1 MRNYLIIMEMNTIN
15 IIYNRIKGLMNLKK
29 LGCAAFLIFSFSQSL
44 IFLTSCVE
52 TVILPD
58 NKTVDE
64 DYWQKKSEV
73 DAVVA
78 TAYAQLR
85 DASAIRNMVV
95 WGDFRSDE
103 LAVTSTLPSSA
114 AYRTALQQ
122 IYSLNIETENTFT
135 SWYPFYSAINYCN
148 LVLEKAENVISVDP
162 DYTRGDYE
170 ANKAQMLALRAFC
183 YFYLTKVFHDIPV
196 TPHAYFN
203 SSDDLN
209 APQSDPDAV
218 LTMCIDD
225 LKEASKNAISGST
238 YGDWRDKGYLNQDGI
253 NAILADIYL
262 WRASINRDAS
272 DYEACIEYCNK
283 VIKAKKE
290 AYELNGNG
298 RRRWGPD
305 EEKKDY
311 YLSDYNNMYNDIFGQ
326 SGQNADESIFELQFR
341 SSDATNTGL
350 DQMYYRYNNSSSNGY
365 GYLKASSVYGRVDAT
380 GNGVWNNS
388 VDQRLYEFVY
398 DATSSSVE
406 QFGVRKFVALSTAG
420 TNNTAEGNPSGS
432 RTYNFRQNWIFYR
445 LTDVMLMKAEALVQ
459 LYVLGGKAD
468 GDTRNEEAFAI
479 CQFINSRS
487 LSDANKAS
495 YALKY
500 SLYRDKMEELVLAER
515 ARELCFE
522 GKRWFDLMRYNYR
535 HTATQ
540 ANLKTTLSDQNYTVV
555 ANSSE
560 FLELALRKYAVP
572 TAMRAKIRDERYLYM
587 PINQDEVEINTSL
600 VQNPV
605 YKSSSK
611 Y

>member
-1 MRNYLIIMEMNTIN
+1 MKLKYLLFILYT
-15 IIYNRIKGLMNLKK
+15 LL
-29 LGCAAFLIFSFSQSL
+29 FSAMF
-44 IFLTSCVE
+44 TSCVD

-64 DYWQKKSEV
+64 DFWQKKSEV

-85 DASAIRNMVV
+85 DASAIRNMIV

-103 LAVTSTLPSSA
+103 LVVTTSLPSSA
-114 AYRTALQQ
+114 TYRTALQQ
-122 IYSLNIETENTFT
+122 IYSFNIETENTFT

-148 LVLEKAENVISVDP
+148 LVLEKAESVIAIDP
-162 DYTRGDYE
+162 DYTQGDYD
-170 ANKAQMLALRAFC
+170 ANKAQVLALRAFC

-196 TPHAYFN
+196 TPHAYLN
-203 SSDDLN
+203 SSDELN

-218 LTMCIDD
+218 LTMCIED
-225 LKEASKNAISGST
+225 LKEASKYAISGST

-272 DYEACIEYCNK
+272 DYEACVAYCDK
-283 VIKAKKE
+283 IIKAKKE
-290 AYELNGNG
+290 AYEQKPS
-298 RRRWGPD
+298 RRRWGSD

-311 YLSDYNNMYNDIFGQ
+311 YLADYNEMYNDIFGQ
-326 SGQNADESIFELQFR
+326 TGQNADESIFELQFR
-341 SSDATNTGL
+341 NSNATNTGL
-350 DQMYYRYNNSSSNGY
+350 DQMYYRYNNASSNSY
-365 GYLKASSVYGRVDAT
+365 GYLKAASIYGKVDAT

-388 VDQRLYEFVY
+388 VDQRLYEYLY
-398 DATSSSVE
+398 DAASASTE
-406 QFGVRKFVALSTAG
+406 QFGVRKFVATTSAG
-420 TNNTAEGNPSGS
+420 TNNTADSKRDTRS
-432 RTYNFRQNWIFYR
+432 AFYQNWIFYR

-459 LYVLGGKAD
+459 LYNLGGKAD
-468 GDTRNEEAFAI
+468 DDKRNEQAFAI
-479 CQFINSRS
+479 CQYVNSRS
-487 LSDANKAS
+487 LSDANKTS

-500 SLYRDKMEELVLAER
+500 SVYRDKMEELVLAER

-535 HTATQ
+535 HTTTQ
-540 ANLKTTLSDQNYTVV
+540 ASLKYKLSDDNYSIV
-555 ANSSE
+555 ANSNA
-560 FLELALRKYAVP
+560 FYELALRKYAVP
-572 TAMRAKIRDERYLYM
+572 TAMKAKIRDERYLYM

-600 VQNPV
+600 KQNPV

>member
-1 MRNYLIIMEMNTIN
+1 MKKILSIIFASVA
-15 IIYNRIKGLMNLKK
+15 L
-29 LGCAAFLIFSFSQSL
+29 S
-44 IFLTSCVE
+44 SCVD

-58 NKTVDE
+58 NKTVD
-64 DYWQKKSEV
+64 DDFWQKKSEV

-85 DASAIRNMVV
+85 DEAAIRNMIV

-103 LAVTSTLPSSA
+103 LTVTSTLPTGA

-122 IYSLNIETENTFT
+122 IYSLNIETENAFT

-148 LVLEKAENVISVDP
+148 LVLEKAEGVIAVDP
-162 DYTRGDYE
+162 DYMRGDYD

-183 YFYLTKVFHDIPV
+183 YFYLTRVFHDIPV
-196 TPHAYFN
+196 TPAAYLN

-209 APQSDPDAV
+209 APQYSPDDV
-218 LTMCIDD
+218 LNMCIDD
-225 LKEASKNAISGST
+225 LKEASKYAISGST

-262 WRASINRDAS
+262 WRGSVNRDAS
-272 DYEACIEYCNK
+272 DYEACVEYCDK

-290 AYELNGNG
+290 AYEQKPT
-298 RRRWGPD
+298 RRRFGDDD
-305 EEKKDY
+305 EKLDY
-311 YLSDYNNMYNDIFGQ
+311 YLSDYSDMYSDLFGQ
-326 SGQNADESIFELQFR
+326 TGQNADESIFELQFR
-341 SSDATNTGL
+341 NSNVTNKGL
-350 DQMYYRYNNSSSNGY
+350 DQMYFRYNNASSNSY
-365 GYLKASSVYGRVDAT
+365 GYLKASSKFGSVDAT

-406 QFGVRKFVALSTAG
+406 QFGIRKFVATTSAG
-420 TNNTAEGNPSGS
+420 VSNTADSHRDTRS
-432 RTYNFRQNWIFYR
+432 AVYQNWIFYR

-459 LYVLGGKAD
+459 LYNLGGKAE

-479 CQFINSRS
+479 CKFVNDRS
-487 LSDANKAS
+487 LSDANKTS

-500 SLYRDKMEELVLAER
+500 SIYRDKMEELVLAER

-535 HTATQ
+535 HTATK
-540 ANLKTTLSDQNYTVV
+540 ADLKKKLYEGYV
-555 ANSSE
+555 ANSDE

-572 TAMRAKIRDERYLYM
+572 SAMKAKIRDERYLYM
-587 PINQDEVEINTSL
+587 PINQDEVELNPSL

>member
-1 MRNYLIIMEMNTIN
+1 M
-15 IIYNRIKGLMNLKK
+15 KK
-29 LGCAAFLIFSFSQSL
+29 FFSMIFAS
-44 IFLTSCVE
+44 IAMVSCVD

-58 NKTVDE
+58 NKTVDD

-73 DAVVA
+73 DALVA

-103 LAVTSTLPSSA
+103 MEVTSTLPTSA

-122 IYSLNIETENTFT
+122 IYSCNIETENAFT

-148 LVLEKAENVISVDP
+148 LVLEKAEGVISIDP
-162 DYTRGDYE
+162 DYTRGDYD
-170 ANKAQMLALRAFC
+170 ANRAQMLALRAFC

-196 TPHAYFN
+196 TPGAYLN
-203 SSDDLN
+203 SSDNLN
-209 APQSDPDAV
+209 APQSNPDSV
-218 LTMCIDD
+218 ITMCIDD
-225 LKEASKNAISGST
+225 LTEAAKYAISGST

-253 NAILADIYL
+253 NATLADIYL
-262 WRASINRDAS
+262 WRASVNRDAS
-272 DYEACIEYCNK
+272 DYEACVAYCDK
-283 VIKAKKE
+283 VIAAKKQ
-290 AYELNGNG
+290 AYEESGT
-298 RRRWGPD
+298 RRRWGTD
-305 EEKKDY
+305 DEKKDY
-311 YLSDYNNMYNDIFGQ
+311 YLSDYNTMYRDLFSQ
-326 SGQNADESIFELQFR
+326 TGQNADESIFELQFR

-350 DQMYYRYNNSSSNGY
+350 DQMYYRYSNASSNGY
-365 GYLKASSVYGRVDAT
+365 GYLKAASVYGKVDAT

-388 VDQRLYEFVY
+388 VDQRLYEYVY
-398 DATSSSVE
+398 DANSSSIE
-406 QFGVRKFVALSTAG
+406 QFGIRKSVALSSAG
-420 TNNTAEGNPSGS
+420 TNNTAESNPSGS
-432 RTYNFRQNWIFYR
+432 RTNTFRQNWIFYR

-459 LYVLGGKAD
+459 LYNLGGKAD

-479 CQFINSRS
+479 CQFVNQRA
-487 LSDANKAS
+487 LSDANKTS

-500 SLYRDKMEELVLAER
+500 TLYRDRMEELVLAER

-535 HTATQ
+535 HMATQ
-540 ANLKTTLSDQNYTVV
+540 ANLKKKLSDADYTVV
-555 ANSSE
+555 YNSDE
-560 FLELALRKYAVP
+560 FFALALRKYAVP
-572 TAMRAKIRDERYLYM
+572 TAMRAKMRDERYLYM
-587 PINQDEVEINTSL
+587 PINQDEVEINTNL

>member
-1 MRNYLIIMEMNTIN
+1 MKETIINKVRKMAKGFLPFYLFT
-15 IIYNRIKGLMNLKK
+15 LLP
-29 LGCAAFLIFSFSQSL
+29 LFV
-44 IFLTSCVE
+44 SCVD

-58 NKTVDE
+58 NKTVD
-64 DYWQKKSEV
+64 DDFWQKKSEV

-85 DASAIRNMVV
+85 DASAIRNMII

-103 LAVTSTLPSSA
+103 LVVTSTLPSSA
-114 AYRTALQQ
+114 TYKTALAQ
-122 IYSLNIETENTFT
+122 IYSCNIETENAFT

-148 LVLEKAENVISVDP
+148 LVLEKAEGVIAVDP
-162 DYTRGDYE
+162 DYTRGDYD

-183 YFYLTKVFHDIPV
+183 YYYLTKVFHDIPV
-196 TPHAYFN
+196 TPGAYLN

-209 APQSDPDAV
+209 APQANPDSV

-225 LKEASKNAISGST
+225 LQEASKYAISGST

-262 WRASINRDAS
+262 WRGSVNRDAS
-272 DYEACIEYCNK
+272 DYEACVAYCDK
-283 VIKAKKE
+283 VIQAKKE
-290 AYELNGNG
+290 AYEQNP
-298 RRRWGPD
+298 RRRRYGD
-305 EEKKDY
+305 EVEKDY
-311 YLSDYNNMYNDIFGQ
+311 YLSEYNDMYADIFGQ
-326 SGQNADESIFELQFR
+326 TGQNADESIFELQFR
-341 SSDATNTGL
+341 NSNTTNTGL
-350 DQMYYRYNNSSSNGY
+350 DQMYFRYNNASSNGY
-365 GYLKASSVYGRVDAT
+365 GYLKAAPIYGKVDQT
-380 GNGVWNNS
+380 GNGVWNNT

-398 DATSSSVE
+398 DATSANTE
-406 QFGVRKFVALSTAG
+406 QFGVRKFVATTSAG
-420 TNNTAEGNPSGS
+420 TNNSADSKRDTRSAV
-432 RTYNFRQNWIFYR
+432 YQNWILYR

-459 LYVLGGKAD
+459 LYNLGGKAE

-479 CQFINSRS
+479 CKFINDRA
-487 LSDANKAS
+487 LSDANKGS
-495 YALKY
+495 YAMKY
-500 SLYRDKMEELVLAER
+500 SVYRDKMEDLVLAER

-535 HTATQ
+535 HTETKADLTKKLTQ
-540 ANLKTTLSDQNYTVV
+540 SYVTNSDV
-555 ANSSE
+555 
-560 FLELALRKYAVP
+560 FFELALRKYAVP
-572 TAMRAKIRDERYLYM
+572 TAMRAKMRDERYLYM

>member
-1 MRNYLIIMEMNTIN
+1 MITKVKYIICGICVICGM
-15 IIYNRIKGLMNLKK
+15 
-29 LGCAAFLIFSFSQSL
+29 S
-44 IFLTSCVE
+44 SCVD

-73 DAVVA
+73 DAVVS

-85 DASAIRNMVV
+85 DASAIRNMIV

-103 LAVTSTLPSSA
+103 LVVTSTLPSSA

-122 IYSLNIETENTFT
+122 IYSFNIETENAFT

-148 LVLEKAENVISVDP
+148 LVLEKAESVIAIDP
-162 DYTRGDYE
+162 DYTRGDYD
-170 ANKAQMLALRAFC
+170 ANKAQVLALRAFC

-196 TPHAYFN
+196 TPAAYLN

-218 LTMCIDD
+218 LTMCIED
-225 LKEASKNAISGST
+225 LKEASKYAISGST

-272 DYEACIEYCNK
+272 DYEACVEYCDK
-283 VIKAKKE
+283 IIKAKKE
-290 AYELNGNG
+290 AYELKPT
-298 RRRWGPD
+298 RRRWGGD
-305 EEKKDY
+305 DEKKDY
-311 YLSDYNNMYNDIFGQ
+311 YLSEYNEMFSDIFGQ
-326 SGQNADESIFELQFR
+326 TGQNADESIFELQFR
-341 SSDATNTGL
+341 SSNANNTGL
-350 DQMYYRYNNSSSNGY
+350 DQMYFRYNNASSNGY
-365 GYLKASSVYGRVDAT
+365 GYLKAASVYGKVDAT

-388 VDQRLYEFVY
+388 VDQRLYEFLY
-398 DATSSSVE
+398 DAASTSTE
-406 QFGVRKFVALSTAG
+406 QFGVRKFVATTSAG
-420 TNNTAEGNPSGS
+420 INNTADSKRDTRANV
-432 RTYNFRQNWIFYR
+432 YQNWILYR

-459 LYVLGGKAD
+459 LYNLGGKAE
-468 GDTRNEEAFAI
+468 GDNRNEQAFAI
-479 CQFINSRS
+479 CQYINNRS
-487 LSDANKAS
+487 LSDANKSS
-495 YALKY
+495 YAMKY
-500 SLYRDKMEELVLAER
+500 SVYKDKMEELVLAER

-535 HTATQ
+535 HTATK
-540 ANLKTTLSDQNYTVV
+540 ANLKQKLSDENYTIVT
-555 ANSSE
+555 NSE
-560 FLELALRKYAVP
+560 AFYELALRKYAVP
-572 TAMRAKIRDERYLYM
+572 TTMKAKIRDERYLYM
-587 PINQDEVEINTSL
+587 PINQDEVEINTNL

-605 YKSSSK
+605 YKSASK

>member
-1 MRNYLIIMEMNTIN
+1 MKLKYLLFILYT
-15 IIYNRIKGLMNLKK
+15 LL
-29 LGCAAFLIFSFSQSL
+29 FSAMF
-44 IFLTSCVE
+44 TSCVD

-58 NKTVDE
+58 NKTVDD

-73 DAVVA
+73 DALVA

-85 DASAIRNMVV
+85 DASAIRNMIV

-103 LAVTSTLPSSA
+103 MEVTSTLPTSA

-122 IYSLNIETENTFT
+122 IYSCNIETENAFT

-148 LVLEKAENVISVDP
+148 LVLEKAEGVISIDP
-162 DYTRGDYE
+162 DYMQGDYE

-196 TPHAYFN
+196 TPGAYLN

-209 APQSDPDAV
+209 APQWNPDSV
-218 LTMCIDD
+218 ITMCIND
-225 LKEASKNAISGST
+225 LTEAAKYAVSGST

-253 NAILADIYL
+253 NATLADIYL
-262 WRASINRDAS
+262 WRASVNRDAS
-272 DYEACIEYCNK
+272 DYEACVAYCDK
-283 VIKAKKE
+283 VIAAKKQ
-290 AYELNGNG
+290 AYEESGT
-298 RRRWGPD
+298 RRRWGSD
-305 EEKKDY
+305 DEKKDY
-311 YLSDYNNMYNDIFGQ
+311 YLSDYNTMYRDLFGQ
-326 SGQNADESIFELQFR
+326 TGQNADESIFELQFR

-350 DQMYYRYNNSSSNGY
+350 DQMYYRYNNASSNGY
-365 GYLKASSVYGRVDAT
+365 GYLKASTIFGKVDAT

-388 VDQRLYEFVY
+388 MDQRLYEYVY

-406 QFGVRKFVALSTAG
+406 QFSVRKFVATSSAG
-420 TNNTAEGNPSGS
+420 TTNAADTHRETRSAM
-432 RTYNFRQNWIFYR
+432 YQNWIFYR
-445 LTDVMLMKAEALVQ
+445 LTDIMLMKAEALVQ
-459 LYVLGGKAD
+459 LYNLGGKAE
-468 GDTRNEEAFAI
+468 GDTRNEEAFNI
-479 CQFINSRS
+479 CQFVNQRA
-487 LSDANKAS
+487 LSDANKTSA
-495 YALKY
+495 ALKY
-500 SLYRDKMEELVLAER
+500 SLYRDRMEELVLAER

-535 HTATQ
+535 HMATQ
-540 ANLKTTLSDQNYTVV
+540 ASLKTKLSDADYTVV
-555 ANSSE
+555 YNSDE
-560 FLELALRKYAVP
+560 FFALALRKYAVP
-572 TAMRAKIRDERYLYM
+572 TAMRAKMRDERYLYM

>member
-1 MRNYLIIMEMNTIN
+1 M
-15 IIYNRIKGLMNLKK
+15 KK
-29 LGCAAFLIFSFSQSL
+29 IFSI
-44 IFLTSCVE
+44 IFASIAMVSCVD

-58 NKTVDE
+58 NKTVD
-64 DYWQKKSEV
+64 DDFWQKKSEV

-85 DASAIRNMVV
+85 DASAIRNMIV

-103 LAVTSTLPSSA
+103 LVVTSTLPSSA

-122 IYSLNIETENTFT
+122 IYSCNIETENAFT

-148 LVLEKAENVISVDP
+148 LVLQKAENVISVDP
-162 DYTRGDYE
+162 DYTRGDYD

-196 TPHAYFN
+196 TPGAYLN

-209 APQSDPDAV
+209 APQSDPDSV
-218 LTMCIDD
+218 LNMCIND
-225 LKEASKNAISGST
+225 LTEASKHAISGST

-272 DYEACIEYCNK
+272 DYEACVAYCDK
-283 VIKAKKE
+283 IIAAKKQ
-290 AYELNGNG
+290 AYEESGT
-298 RRRWGPD
+298 RRRWGAD
-305 EEKKDY
+305 ETKKDY
-311 YLSDYNNMYNDIFGQ
+311 YLSDFDDMYNDIFGQ

-350 DQMYYRYNNSSSNGY
+350 DQMYYRYNNASSNGY
-365 GYLKASSVYGRVDAT
+365 GYLKAASIYGKVDAT

-388 VDQRLYEFVY
+388 VDQRLYEYLY
-398 DATSSSVE
+398 DAASTSIE
-406 QFGVRKFVALSTAG
+406 QFGVRKFVALSSAG
-420 TNNTAEGNPSGS
+420 TNNSAESNPSGS
-432 RTYNFRQNWIFYR
+432 RTNNFRQNWIFYR

-459 LYVLGGKAD
+459 LYNLGGKAED
-468 GDTRNEEAFAI
+468 DKRNEQAFNI
-479 CQFINSRS
+479 CQFINQRS
-487 LSDANKAS
+487 LSDANKSS

-500 SLYRDKMEELVLAER
+500 SVYRDKMEELVLAER

-540 ANLKTTLSDQNYTVV
+540 ANLKKKLSDKDYTVV
-555 ANSSE
+555 YNSDE
-560 FLELALRKYAVP
+560 FFELALRKYAVP
-572 TAMRAKIRDERYLYM
+572 TTMRAKIRDERYLYM
-587 PINQDEVEINTSL
+587 PINQDEVEINTNL